1 MTKWDKLW
9 EPELGGLPSTVE
21 IILKSERYSPTM
33 YPWLKQLN
41 EEGDKM
47 QEKLEAIEK
56 WFVENYGRLGSFQ
69 STYDGQ
75 MVIGDYF
82 ELKKKVLG
90 E

>member
-47 QEKLEAIEK
+47 QEKLEAIRKIMNKRYHES
-56 WFVENYGRLGSFQ
+56 WDRFTDIQE
-69 STYDGQ
+69 
-75 MVIGDYF
+75 
-82 ELKKKVLG
+82 VLG